1 MSSAGAFD
9 FSKRLRSINVEIGDA
24 KLFKYAAGLGKIT
37 GGFIN
42 STKGNTELIG
52 SLIKSQAFLQNNLGL
67 SEEGAQKFELFSRS
81 MGMNAAASIA
91 NITEVAKTF
100 SDATGQDQTQLMSQ
114 MVEDISSMG
123 ADVAT
128 QFGRVPGQLEAAT
141 MKARLL
147 GTTMGELSAVG
158 DKLLNIESSIG
169 TEMEYQQLTG
179 HRLLTNSGKSL
190 TNEYRMAQL
199 KGDGVKQAE
208 LMKQFL
214 EKEGDTLKNNYIARQ
229 KASELFGIDGAKLL
243 EMNAQLKLQ
252 KELGVQSLVDAAE
265 GNLKTLEADL
275 RANSNL
281 TTDQIDSVIAGQ
293 KAAADVRTP
302 AERSAD
308 SLANMEKGIILK
320 GQTAALEERIGTGK
334 LDDAG
339 NEITRLATSKDFV
352 ASIDAAIKA
361 GPLAFAETFKETFES
376 TNFIKGVGGLGIL
389 SDRLN
394 LAVTPLNQLGDS
406 IPVLGGEIKRFTA
419 EVTRITGFI
428 KDAKNTT
435 TVNPA
440 SGAELATGGYI
451 SGPGSGTS
459 DSIPARLSDGEY
471 VINASATRRN
481 KSLLDKINSGGPVGY
496 AAGGAVTSTARMES
510 LLSSILVAN
519 ARKQRNGRHINEREE
534 TNIMPTNTTY
544 PNAAE
549 WTPLQAKT
557 TNITL
562 GSLAQKATGFAVGA
576 IGSLSGIPQVAQIG
590 QSFTN
595 SSENYSPKSAYAVS
609 ALNAMKSTN
618 NVGIQYPDFRA
629 RKFPSKEADTAGASA
644 ALSTK
649 RVDGLA
655 VSHKNTI

>member
-1 MSSAGAFD
+1 MRSVKHVSIKELKKQPRLGMARSNLEKTLEELNRLSSSGAFNEISNQIDKFKNTLPKLEDSVTSITNLLGNQISVFDQLSAGVGRAAAYFDDFSKAAQKNADNLDYLIGTQQDLQKKFKMSSAGAFD

-81 MGMNAAASIA
+81 MGMNAASSIA
-91 NITEVAKTF
+91 NITAVAKTF

-199 KGDGVKQAE
+199 KGDGVKQAS
-208 LMKQFL
+208 LMQQFL
-214 EKEGDTLKNNYIARQ
+214 EKEGDTLKTSYIARQ

-252 KELGVQSLVDAAE
+252 KELGIQSLVDQAE
-265 GNLKTLEADL
+265 GNLKTLEASL
-275 RANSNL
+275 RSDSNL
-281 TTDQIDSVIAGQ
+281 SAENIDKVLKGAA
-293 KAAADVRTP
+293 AAADVRTP
-302 AERSAD
+302 TERSAD
-308 SLANMEKGIILK
+308 SLDAIKKDIAFIGQGGSIDSKGKRGEGTTMGKEFMAGL
-320 GQTAALEERIGTGK
+320 QT
-334 LDDAG
+334 
-339 NEITRLATSKDFV
+339 
-352 ASIDAAIKA
+352 SIDASLK
-361 GPLAFAETFKETFES
+361 FAEKASKTFTE
-376 TNFIKGVGGLGIL
+376 TNFIKGIGTLG
-389 SDRLN
+389 
-394 LAVTPLNQLGDS
+394 VLGD
-406 IPVLGGEIKRFTA
+406 
-419 EVTRITGFI
+419 RITESITPIQQMADTLPGVLSTGLTNLI
-428 KDAKNTT
+428 NAVSNGLKRVKDPYALG
-435 TVNPA
+435 VEPNPID
-440 SGAELATGGYI
+440 EATGGYI

-471 VINASATRRN
+471 VINAAATRRN

-510 LLSSILVAN
+510 LLSSILVAMRGSN
-519 ARKQRNGRHINEREE
+519 VMGATSMNGR
-534 TNIMPTNTTY
+534 
-544 PNAAE
+544 
-549 WTPLQAKT
+549 
-557 TNITL
+557 
-562 GSLAQKATGFAVGA
+562 
-576 IGSLSGIPQVAQIG
+576 
-590 QSFTN
+590 
-595 SSENYSPKSAYAVS
+595 
-609 ALNAMKSTN
+609 
-618 NVGIQYPDFRA
+618 
-629 RKFPSKEADTAGASA
+629 
-644 ALSTK
+644 K
-649 RVDGLA
+649 R
-655 VSHKNTI
+655 I

>member
-1 MSSAGAFD
+1 MRSVKHVSIKELKKQPRLGMAKTNLEKTLEALNRVTKSGAFNEISNQLDKFKNTLPEIADSVTSITNLLGNQISVFDQLSAGVGRAAAYFDDFSKAAQKNANNLDYLIGTQQDLQQEFKMSSAGAFD

-52 SLIKSQAFLQNNLGL
+52 SLIKSQTFLQNNLGL

-81 MGMNAAASIA
+81 MGKNAAASIK
-91 NITEVAKTF
+91 NISDVAQTF
-100 SDATGQDQTQLMSQ
+100 SNATGQDKTQLMAQ

-208 LMKQFL
+208 LMQQFL
-214 EKEGDTLKNNYIARQ
+214 EKEGGTLETNYIARQ

-252 KELGVQSLVDAAE
+252 KELGVQNLVAQAE
-265 GNLKTLEADL
+265 GDLKKLEASL
-275 RANSNL
+275 RSDSKLSA
-281 TTDQIDSVIAGQ
+281 DQIDKVLKGAA
-293 KAAADVRTP
+293 AAADVRTP

-320 GQTAALEERIGTGK
+320 GQEAAMAQKIGTGRK
-334 LDDAG
+334 DKDTG
-339 NEITRLATSKDFV
+339 DEIFRAATSQDFV
-352 ASIDAAIKA
+352 DSIDRAIKS
-361 GPLAFAETFKETFES
+361 GPEAFAQVFAKTFES
-376 TNFIKGVGGLGIL
+376 EDFIKGVGGLGIL

-394 LAVTPLNQLGDS
+394 LAVTPLNTLGDS
-406 IPVLGGEIKRFTA
+406 IPVLGSEIKKFTA
-419 EVTRITGFI
+419 EVTRITGFV
-428 KDAKNTT
+428 KDAKDGTSLP
-435 TVNPA
+435 NPA
-440 SGAELATGGYI
+440 GGGKLPGRATGGYI

-471 VINASATRRN
+471 VINAAATRRN

-510 LLSSILVAN
+510 LLSSILVAMRGSN
-519 ARKQRNGRHINEREE
+519 VMGATSMNGR
-534 TNIMPTNTTY
+534 
-544 PNAAE
+544 
-549 WTPLQAKT
+549 
-557 TNITL
+557 
-562 GSLAQKATGFAVGA
+562 
-576 IGSLSGIPQVAQIG
+576 
-590 QSFTN
+590 
-595 SSENYSPKSAYAVS
+595 
-609 ALNAMKSTN
+609 
-618 NVGIQYPDFRA
+618 
-629 RKFPSKEADTAGASA
+629 
-644 ALSTK
+644 K
-649 RVDGLA
+649 R
-655 VSHKNTI
+655 I

>member
-1 MSSAGAFD
+1 MRSVKHVSIKELKKQPRLGMARSNLEKTLEELNRLSSSGAFNEISNQIDKFKNTLPKLEDSVTSITNLLGNQISVFDQLSAGVGRAAAYFDDFSKAAQKNADNLDYLIGTQQDLQKKFKMSSAGAFD

-81 MGMNAAASIA
+81 MGMNAASSIA
-91 NITEVAKTF
+91 NITAVAKTF

-320 GQTAALEERIGTGK
+320 GQTAALEERIGTNK

-419 EVTRITGFI
+419 EVTKITGFI

-510 LLSSILVAN
+510 LLSSILVAMRGSN
-519 ARKQRNGRHINEREE
+519 VMGATSMNGR
-534 TNIMPTNTTY
+534 
-544 PNAAE
+544 
-549 WTPLQAKT
+549 
-557 TNITL
+557 
-562 GSLAQKATGFAVGA
+562 
-576 IGSLSGIPQVAQIG
+576 
-590 QSFTN
+590 
-595 SSENYSPKSAYAVS
+595 
-609 ALNAMKSTN
+609 
-618 NVGIQYPDFRA
+618 
-629 RKFPSKEADTAGASA
+629 
-644 ALSTK
+644 K
-649 RVDGLA
+649 R
-655 VSHKNTI
+655 I

>member
-1 MSSAGAFD
+1 MRSAKHVSIKELKKQPRLGMAKSKLDKTLEELNRLSSSGAFNEISNQVNKFRHTLPKLEDSVTSITNLLGNQIKVFDQLSAGVGRAAAYFDDFSKAAQKNADNLDYLIGTQNDLQKEFKMSSAGAFD
-9 FSKRLRSINVEIGDA
+9 FSKSLRSINVQIGDA

-37 GGFIN
+37 GGFIT
-42 STKGNTELIG
+42 SKKARDGVLD

-81 MGMNAAASIA
+81 MGKNAAASIK
-91 NITEVAKTF
+91 NISDVAQTF
-100 SDATGQDQTQLMSQ
+100 SDATGQDKTQLMAQ
-114 MVEDISSMG
+114 MVQDISSMG

-147 GTTMGELSAVG
+147 GTTMSELSAVG

-252 KELGVQSLVDAAE
+252 KELGIQSLVDQAE
-265 GNLKTLEADL
+265 GDLKTLEASL
-275 RANSNL
+275 RSDGKLSA
-281 TTDQIDSVIAGQ
+281 DKIDEVLKG
-293 KAAADVRTP
+293 AAAVADTRTP

-308 SLANMEKGIILK
+308 SLANMEKGIMLMAQKEAMKQKVETKEID
-320 GQTAALEERIGTGK
+320 EDTGK
-334 LDDAG
+334 IILRD
-339 NEITRLATSKDFV
+339 ATSQDFV
-352 ASIDAAIKA
+352 DSIDRAIRS
-361 GPLAFAETFKETFES
+361 GPEAFAKTFAKTFES
-376 TNFIKGVGGLGIL
+376 EDFIKGMGGLGIL

-394 LAVTPLNQLGDS
+394 LAVTPLNQLGKS
-406 IPVLGGEIKRFTA
+406 IPVLGTQLTKFTA
-419 EVTRITGFI
+419 GVTKITGFVI
-428 KDAKNTT
+428 DAK
-435 TVNPA
+435 
-440 SGAELATGGYI
+440 SGAAVPTGNGNIINNATGGYI

-496 AAGGAVTSTARMES
+496 AAGGAVTSNARMES
-510 LLSSILVAN
+510 LLQSILVTLRGSN
-519 ARKQRNGRHINEREE
+519 VMGDTSMNGR
-534 TNIMPTNTTY
+534 
-544 PNAAE
+544 
-549 WTPLQAKT
+549 
-557 TNITL
+557 
-562 GSLAQKATGFAVGA
+562 
-576 IGSLSGIPQVAQIG
+576 
-590 QSFTN
+590 
-595 SSENYSPKSAYAVS
+595 
-609 ALNAMKSTN
+609 
-618 NVGIQYPDFRA
+618 
-629 RKFPSKEADTAGASA
+629 
-644 ALSTK
+644 K
-649 RVDGLA
+649 R
-655 VSHKNTI
+655 I

>member
-1 MSSAGAFD
+1 MRSAKHVSINELKKQPRLGMSLAEEMEKFTKNMAKLESGGVAATIAKQMDTFAASLKGVGATLKDINKLVSANINEFAAMSAGVGRSIAYFDDYAKATLKSIKNQSFLIESQKNLQKEFKMSSAGAFD
-9 FSKRLRSINVEIGDA
+9 FSRRLRSIDIQIGDA

-81 MGMNAAASIA
+81 MGKNAAASIK
-91 NITEVAKTF
+91 NISDVAQTF
-100 SDATGQDQTQLMSQ
+100 SNATGQDQTQLMSQ

-179 HRLLTNSGKSL
+179 HRLLTDSGKSL

-252 KELGVQSLVDAAE
+252 KELGIQSLVDQAE
-265 GNLKTLEADL
+265 GNLKTLEASL
-275 RANSNL
+275 RSDSNL
-281 TTDQIDSVIAGQ
+281 SADKIDEVLKGAA
-293 KAAADVRTP
+293 AAADVRTP

-308 SLANMEKGIILK
+308 SLDAIKKDIAFIGQGGSIDSKGKRDGDKGPSGEKFM
-320 GQTAALEERIGTGK
+320 
-334 LDDAG
+334 AG
-339 NEITRLATSKDFV
+339 LQK
-352 ASIDAAIKA
+352 SIDASM
-361 GPLAFAETFKETFES
+361 AFAEKASKTFTE
-376 TNFIKGVGGLGIL
+376 TNFIKGIGTLGVL
-389 SDRLN
+389 GDRITESITPIQQM
-394 LAVTPLNQLGDS
+394 AVTLPGVLSTGLTNLIDAVSKGLKRVKDPYALGVEPDPL
-406 IPVLGGEIKRFTA
+406 
-419 EVTRITGFI
+419 
-428 KDAKNTT
+428 
-435 TVNPA
+435 VNK
-440 SGAELATGGYI
+440 ATGGYI

-471 VINASATRRN
+471 VINAAATRRN
-481 KSLLDKINSGGPVGY
+481 KSLLDKINSGGPAGY

-510 LLSSILVAN
+510 LLSSILVAMRGSN
-519 ARKQRNGRHINEREE
+519 VMGATSMNGR
-534 TNIMPTNTTY
+534 
-544 PNAAE
+544 
-549 WTPLQAKT
+549 
-557 TNITL
+557 
-562 GSLAQKATGFAVGA
+562 
-576 IGSLSGIPQVAQIG
+576 
-590 QSFTN
+590 
-595 SSENYSPKSAYAVS
+595 
-609 ALNAMKSTN
+609 
-618 NVGIQYPDFRA
+618 
-629 RKFPSKEADTAGASA
+629 
-644 ALSTK
+644 K
-649 RVDGLA
+649 R
-655 VSHKNTI
+655 I

>member
-1 MSSAGAFD
+1 MRSAKHVSINELKKQPRLGMASNLDDFANQMKDIQKSGAIYKVSKQIDEFAASLRGVGPSLDSVNELIGTNVSEAAALSAGVGRATAYFDDFAKATLKSVKNQSFLIESQKDLQKEFKMSSAGAFD
-9 FSKRLRSINVEIGDA
+9 FSKRLRAINVDIGDA

-37 GGFIN
+37 GGFITA
-42 STKGNTELIG
+42 TKGNTKLID

-81 MGMNAAASIA
+81 MGIDAVASID
-91 NITEVAKTF
+91 NITKIAKTF

-179 HRLLTNSGKSL
+179 HRLLTDSGKSL

-252 KELGVQSLVDAAE
+252 KELGIQNLVDQAE
-265 GNLKTLEADL
+265 GDLKTLEASL
-275 RANSNL
+275 RSDSKLSA
-281 TTDQIDSVIAGQ
+281 DQIDKVLEGAA
-293 KAAADVRTP
+293 KAADVRTP

-308 SLANMEKGIILK
+308 SLDAIKKTIALI
-320 GQTAALEERIGTGK
+320 GQTNAKVTTQDKDGEDVITEATGAQF
-334 LDDAG
+334 LTG
-339 NEITRLATSKDFV
+339 LQT
-352 ASIDAAIKA
+352 SIDASM
-361 GPLAFAETFKETFES
+361 AFAKAASKTFTE
-376 TNFIKGVGGLGIL
+376 TNFIKGIGTLGTVGDRLLESVIPLKQMAQTLPGIL
-389 SDRLN
+389 STELTKLVKSVEALTDK
-394 LAVTPLNQLGDS
+394 
-406 IPVLGGEIKRFTA
+406 IKQPYPTETA
-419 EVTRITGFI
+419 E
-428 KDAKNTT
+428 
-435 TVNPA
+435 PA
-440 SGAELATGGYI
+440 AGLATGGYI
-451 SGPGSGTS
+451 SGAGSGTS

-471 VINASATRRN
+471 VINAAATRRN
-481 KSLLDKINSGGPVGY
+481 KSLLDKINSGGPTGY

-510 LLSSILVAN
+510 LLSSILGALRGSNVMGDTSM
-519 ARKQRNGRHINEREE
+519 NGR
-534 TNIMPTNTTY
+534 
-544 PNAAE
+544 
-549 WTPLQAKT
+549 
-557 TNITL
+557 
-562 GSLAQKATGFAVGA
+562 
-576 IGSLSGIPQVAQIG
+576 
-590 QSFTN
+590 
-595 SSENYSPKSAYAVS
+595 
-609 ALNAMKSTN
+609 
-618 NVGIQYPDFRA
+618 
-629 RKFPSKEADTAGASA
+629 
-644 ALSTK
+644 K
-649 RVDGLA
+649 R
-655 VSHKNTI
+655 I

>member
-1 MSSAGAFD
+1 MRSVKHVSIKELKKQPRLGMARSNLEKTLEELNRLSSSGAFNEISNQIDKFKNTLPKLEDSVTSITNLLGNQISVFDQLSAGVGRAAAYFDDFSKAAQKNADNLDYLIGTQQDLQKKFKMSSAGAFD

-81 MGMNAAASIA
+81 MGKNAAASIK
-91 NITEVAKTF
+91 NISDVAQTF
-100 SDATGQDQTQLMSQ
+100 SDATGQDQTQVMAQ

-179 HRLLTNSGKSL
+179 HRLLTDSGKSL

-252 KELGVQSLVDAAE
+252 KELGIQSLVDQAE
-265 GNLKTLEADL
+265 GNLKTLEASL
-275 RANSNL
+275 RSDSNL
-281 TTDQIDSVIAGQ
+281 SADKIDEVLKGAA
-293 KAAADVRTP
+293 AAADVRSP

-308 SLANMEKGIILK
+308 SLDEIKKTIALN
-320 GQTAALEERIGTGK
+320 GQGGAITDLSKAGGK
-334 LDDAG
+334 EFMAG
-339 NEITRLATSKDFV
+339 LQT
-352 ASIDAAIKA
+352 SIDASMTFAKA
-361 GPLAFAETFKETFES
+361 ASKTFTD
-376 TNFIKGVGGLGIL
+376 TNFIKGIGTLGIVG
-389 SDRLN
+389 DRL
-394 LAVTPLNQLGDS
+394 AESITPIKQMADTLPGILG
-406 IPVLGGEIKRFTA
+406 
-419 EVTRITGFI
+419 TGLT
-428 KDAKNTT
+428 KLTT
-435 TVNPA
+435 TIEATIDKIKQPYA
-440 SGAELATGGYI
+440 PDLKEATGGYI
-451 SGPGSGTS
+451 SGAGSGTS

-471 VINASATRRN
+471 VINAAATRRN

-510 LLSSILVAN
+510 LLSSILVAMRGSN
-519 ARKQRNGRHINEREE
+519 VMGATSMNGR
-534 TNIMPTNTTY
+534 
-544 PNAAE
+544 
-549 WTPLQAKT
+549 
-557 TNITL
+557 
-562 GSLAQKATGFAVGA
+562 
-576 IGSLSGIPQVAQIG
+576 
-590 QSFTN
+590 
-595 SSENYSPKSAYAVS
+595 
-609 ALNAMKSTN
+609 
-618 NVGIQYPDFRA
+618 
-629 RKFPSKEADTAGASA
+629 
-644 ALSTK
+644 K
-649 RVDGLA
+649 R
-655 VSHKNTI
+655 I